1 MKISMHQRVLQKDRN
16 QNLDHHHTREDLIIT
31 SQVGRGLEVETE
43 ERKTIHQDLEDTKEV
58 DLEIVNTRGDI
69 PHVTDGEVVVEVKT
83 DIRNVGEV
91 EVEINTRQRSLDE
104 VEVDTEVLIDIIK
117 VLNDI
122 VGVLVLT
129 GSAGGVQRLP
139 INHLPLKTT

>member
-1 MKISMHQRVLQKDRN
+1 
-16 QNLDHHHTREDLIIT
+16 
-31 SQVGRGLEVETE
+31 
-43 ERKTIHQDLEDTKEV
+43 
-58 DLEIVNTRGDI
+58 
-69 PHVTDGEVVVEVKT
+69 VTDGEVVVEVKT

-129 GSAGGVQRLP
+129 GSPGGVQRLP

>member
-1 MKISMHQRVLQKDRN
+1 MVAMVCNRAICGVM
-16 QNLDHHHTREDLIIT
+16 
-31 SQVGRGLEVETE
+31 
-43 ERKTIHQDLEDTKEV
+43 
-58 DLEIVNTRGDI
+58 
-69 PHVTDGEVVVEVKT
+69 
-83 DIRNVGEV
+83 
-91 EVEINTRQRSLDE
+91 
-104 VEVDTEVLIDIIK
+104 EVLIYIIK